1 MAEVHDV
8 FARKELK
15 YRMALRRKGALLDA
29 LAGRIEPDEFGLT
42 RITSLYYDTP
52 ERLLAFRS
60 YDKPFYKE
68 KLRLRL
74 YGKPA
79 DGERVFVEVKKK
91 LDGVVYKR
99 RVGLSRAAAR
109 AYLAGMPYEQA
120 CRAFPLDDADA
131 DAASLSSR
139 SRQIAREI
147 DAFKMRYRALGP
159 TIAITCSR
167 ESFRERGGLAALDE
181 PCGAGCSAEA
191 IAAAGQTSGLRITF
205 DAELTW
211 RDVSRPG
218 FEPRRLLPPGEVVM
232 EVKTAGALPLWFVHA
247 LSDVGARP
255 VSYSKYGEAF
265 HDLMEGEKGRNRCL
279 MLC

>member
-1 MAEVHDV
+1 MTGVRNA

-15 YRMALRRKGALLDA
+15 YRMARWRKDALLKS
-29 LAGRIEPDEFGLT
+29 LAGRIDPDEFGIT

-52 ERLLAFRS
+52 ARLLAFRS

-74 YGKPA
+74 YGNPT

-91 LDGVVYKR
+91 LDGIVYKR

-120 CRAFPLDDADA
+120 CLTFPLDDADA
-131 DAASLSSR
+131 NAESLSPR
-139 SRQIAREI
+139 NRQIAREV
-147 DAFKMRYRALGP
+147 DAFKMRYQVLEP
-159 TIAITCSR
+159 TIAIACLR
-167 ESFRERGGLAALDE
+167 ESFRERGGLAAADE
-181 PCGAGCSAEA
+181 PRGAGCSAEA
-191 IAAAGQTSGLRITF
+191 VAAAGQTSGIRITF
-205 DAELTW
+205 DADLTW
-211 RDVSRPG
+211 RDVSQPSLA
-218 FEPRRLLPPGEVVM
+218 PCRLLRSDEVVM

-247 LSDVGARP
+247 LNEVDARP

-265 HDLMEGEKGRNRCL
+265 HDLMEGRKGRNRCST
-279 MLC
+279 LC